1 MRTLNKNKQT
11 MYYSLQVGKVPIYE
25 TDEDGNVIYYKDND
39 GNSYPL
45 ESGEA
50 PVEYEKPVKFR
61 GNIAMS
67 GGEAQA
73 KEYGLSIADYD
84 AVIIV
89 DTGAL
94 PVVQGTRI
102 WHKSKVEYKDSDES
116 IPDENTADYS
126 VVKVSENI
134 NVAKYILKAIV
145 K

>member
-1 MRTLNKNKQT
+1 MRTQNKNKQT
-11 MYYSLQVGKVPIYE
+11 MYYSLQAGKVPIYQ

-45 ESGEA
+45 ESGEFT
-50 PVEYEKPVKFR
+50 VGYEKPVQFR
-61 GNIAMS
+61 ANISMS

-84 AVIIV
+84 AVIIA
-89 DTGAL
+89 DAGTLPIAL
-94 PVVQGTRI
+94 GTRI
-102 WHKSKVEYKDSDES
+102 WHKSTIGYKNTEET

-126 VVKVSENI
+126 VVKVSESINI
-134 NVAKYILKAIV
+134 TKYMLKALG